1 MPFQLQLGYALLPS
15 FRFALLCNLFLKWIS
30 CGLGFFLLYL
40 LPKHFRFFLDRTR
53 LRPLC
58 YSSVLLILIKKY
70 IKSFFGGL
78 SAQFFMIW
86 LNFIVHKVL
95 LLPLFRLLKY
105 NWIFVAY
112 SVVWI
117 KYRKELLLLPVR
129 INFVFYKHIYTLSV
143 FIRINSRKLLRV
155 KAVSFYFLNF
165 PPRKLRIR
173 SQRSLEIK
181 GSS

>member
-86 LNFIVHKVL
+86 LNFIVQKVL

-105 NWIFVAY
+105 NWIFHDFMIAENCFCYLCGLTLFFTNTFTLWAY
-112 SVVWI
+112 S
-117 KYRKELLLLPVR
+117 
-129 INFVFYKHIYTLSV
+129 
-143 FIRINSRKLLRV
+143 
-155 KAVSFYFLNF
+155 
-165 PPRKLRIR
+165 
-173 SQRSLEIK
+173 
-181 GSS
+181 